1 MTIIKVRK
9 KRGQKEMPQGAS
21 GFEQM
26 YPHIA
31 RWVQSYGWIEI
42 GDDGQSPS
50 FIWALNEGGTVWESD
65 EDDMTLDEAL
75 NALEAGLAEWLKPYG
90 A

>member
-1 MTIIKVRK
+1 
-9 KRGQKEMPQGAS
+9 MPQGAT

-26 YPHIA
+26 YPNIA

-50 FIWALNEGGTVWESD
+50 FIIGHRRQYILISTYCRLS
-65 EDDMTLDEAL
+65 
-75 NALEAGLAEWLKPYG
+75 
-90 A
+90 

>member
-1 MTIIKVRK
+1 
-9 KRGQKEMPQGAS
+9 MPQGAT

-26 YPHIA
+26 YPNIA

-50 FIWALNEGGTVWESD
+50 FIRALDEGGYQ
-65 EDDMTLDEAL
+65 
-75 NALEAGLAEWLKPYG
+75 GIG
-90 A
+90 

>member
-1 MTIIKVRK
+1 MTIIEVRK
-9 KRGQKEMPQGAS
+9 KRSQQEMPQGAS

-26 YPHIA
+26 YPNIA
-31 RWVQSYGWIEI
+31 RWVQSYGWIEM

-50 FIWALNEGGTVWESD
+50 FIRALNEGGTVWESD

-75 NALEAGLAEWLKPYG
+75 QALEAGLAEWMKPYS